1 MTNIK
6 HIILLCIAF
15 GSLNGYCQNPI
26 PITMKDACRGNG
38 VIFPAG
44 YKLPF
49 AIEVGNK
56 RVTPSTDEVN
66 KAEKL
71 LLSNSVHVKY
81 KGLVGIYKPRKLKK
95 KLCRYNRQYV
105 GYQNQASDTIIL
117 VHLLNFNNIK
127 KAKEGFSGWQNTYV
141 IGFGNYYE
149 SNMVTMIVNLTKKE
163 VANY

>member
-6 HIILLCIAF
+6 HIILLFIAF
-15 GSLNGYCQNPI
+15 GSLKGYCQSTI
-26 PITMKDACRGNG
+26 PVTLKDACQGNG
-38 VIFPAG
+38 VIFPAE

-49 AIEVGNK
+49 AIEVGSN

-66 KAEKL
+66 KAETL
-71 LLSNSVHVKY
+71 LLSNSIYVKY
-81 KGLVGIYKPRKLKK
+81 KGLIGIYEPRKLKK
-95 KLCRYNRQYV
+95 KFCRYNRQYV
-105 GYQNQASDTIIL
+105 GYQNQASDTIIR

-127 KAKEGFSGWQNTYV
+127 RAKENFFGWQHTYV
-141 IGFGNYYE
+141 IGFGSYYE